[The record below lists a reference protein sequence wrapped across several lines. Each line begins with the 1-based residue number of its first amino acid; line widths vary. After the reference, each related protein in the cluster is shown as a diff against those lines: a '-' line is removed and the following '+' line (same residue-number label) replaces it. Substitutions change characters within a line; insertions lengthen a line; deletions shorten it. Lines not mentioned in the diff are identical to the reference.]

1 MLCKF
6 ISLYNN
12 RLQNDAMTDGQVS
25 MYEEF
30 SRTRNVYAVQLGD
43 GVSIVV
49 HRGIDQ
55 IGGCI
60 TEISTKSSRVFVD
73 FGQNLPDY
81 MEPTTPEQDRALVN
95 EIFGQNIK
103 PHQAVIY
110 THAHD
115 DHVGLF
121 DLIPSDVPQYIGKGG
136 KELLITKY
144 GLVLDVHKRRLKDTE
159 SNEDTLSEDRRR
171 LRIIKH
177 FRTWKRPKPNIQPK
191 AFMIGDISITPFR
204 SCHSIYDSYMFLIQA
219 AGKRI
224 WHTGDYREHGYLGKN
239 LYSTLENYATD
250 VDVLITEGTTLKRD
264 DECIQESEV
273 SERMACAI
281 SSYKY
286 VVVLASATD
295 IERLATIKEAAK
307 KAHKEL
313 YITGAMLS
321 RTTSIFSHREA
332 RASGGLF
339 DFHPQYVREQDE
351 KIAQMRS
358 VGFVLISGTS
368 QLSFVKTLCGG
379 LPSSEVLLIYSA
391 WDGYYKDP
399 SQVRR
404 NPAFKDFRGAFSNV
418 VDIHTSGHASRSTI
432 KKVIEIVN
440 PHHVVCIHREADAVL

>member
-1 MLCKF
+1 MDNL
-6 ISLYNN
+6 
-12 RLQNDAMTDGQVS
+12 TDGQVLP
-25 MYEEF
+25 EEKS
-30 SRTRNVYAVQLGD
+30 SRIRNVYAVQLGD
-43 GVSIVV
+43 DVSIVV

-55 IGGCI
+55 KGGCI
-60 TEISTKSSRVFVD
+60 TEISTKTSRVFVD
-73 FGQNLPDY
+73 FGQNLPDSI
-81 MEPTTPEQDRALVN
+81 EPTTPEQDRALVN
-95 EIFGQNIK
+95 EIFGQNVK
-103 PHQAVIY
+103 PHQAVVY

-144 GLVLDVHKRRLKDTE
+144 SLMLDAHKRYPKSGEGNDEIVSEYERKLK
-159 SNEDTLSEDRRR
+159 
-171 LRIIKH
+171 IIKH

-250 VDVLITEGTTLKRD
+250 VDVLITEGTTLKRE

-295 IERLATIKEAAK
+295 IERLATIKNAAAH
-307 KAHKEL
+307 AHKDL
-313 YITGAMLS
+313 YITGAMLN
-321 RTTSIFSHREA
+321 RMMSIFTHREA

-339 DFHPQYVREQDE
+339 DFHPQYVWEQDD
-351 KIAQMRS
+351 KIAQMQS
-358 VGFVLISGTS
+358 TGFVLISGTS
-368 QLSFVKTLCGG
+368 QLSFVKTLCDG
-379 LPSSEVLLIYSA
+379 LPPSEVLLIYSA
-391 WDGYYKDP
+391 WDGYYKD
-399 SQVRR
+399 SFQVQR
-404 NPAFKDFRGAFSNV
+404 NPAFKAFRDAFSNV
-418 VDIHTSGHASRSTI
+418 IDIHTSGHASRGTI

-440 PHHVVCIHREADAVL
+440 PRHVICIHREADAEL